1 MVTGLVWKNNQ
12 PDLKLKREAALHS
25 LENRKK
31 KKKAFFL
38 NNTYATMQVS
48 IYNGKAATKSNTSPR
63 SGD

>member
-31 KKKAFFL
+31 KKAFFL
-38 NNTYATMQVS
+38 NNTYTTMQVS
-48 IYNGKAATKSNTSPR
+48 IYNGKAATKSNTSLR